1 MSLPIGAI
9 SMLDISTGY
18 GRGAAGPTGFQNYY
32 PYALGEYYR
41 GGQYVPLYDP
51 GGSNGQEPASQSN
64 VDMDK
69 MRGSGGFTH
78 FSTVT
83 AASDGGKF
91 PTIGYVASTPLG
103 SINDRTFKCYSN
115 TNIVSGVYTQSGFLY
130 LRLDYGANSS
140 GWYSI
145 QIINNNTGSNYTY
158 FRTNSTFTYVSSSLV
173 YWYWTALESMTAGYT
188 YSIRVRLTSTY

>member
-18 GRGAAGPTGFQNYY
+18 GRGAAGSTGFQNYY

-91 PTIGYVASTPLG
+91 PTIGYLAGAIG

-115 TNIVSGVYTQSGFLY
+115 SDIVSGIYTTGGVLY
-130 LRLDYGANSS
+130 LRLNYGIGGS

-158 FRTNSTFTYVSSSLV
+158 FRTSATFQVITTNVV
-173 YWYWTALESMTAGYT
+173 HWYWNTSESMTAGYT